1 MAKIALIAG
10 IAAAAALTGG
20 LAAAGF
26 GIFAGTFAGGSIL
39 GGIALGGSIGLTA
52 GEAIGGFLFQP
63 HLDGP
68 RLSDQQVSG
77 STEGSPIPFGYG
89 GFRIGGQIVWSSGI
103 TETATNQSS
112 GGKGL
117 PGPTTTV
124 YTYTISFAAGFC
136 EGPGAITRIWGDSR
150 LIYDTTSKGAVSS
163 NTLDTGLTHQSGA
176 AITETIVPVVYPGNE
191 TQLPDPTIQAAVG
204 INACSAMRGLLYLV
218 YSDFPLSDF
227 GNRLPNIRAEISTN
241 TALSY
246 VKDVYPPNTIPAP
259 DSNVYPWGFSYVD
272 PKNRVAI
279 LIDTIGATAARIDLA
294 TDDTAPVQRW
304 QASTIYQLG
313 DQVLDSSGNIQT
325 CIQVSGDQK
334 SSTIEPTWT
343 VGGVGEHTTDNHLH
357 WSNTGA
363 GPEAITL
370 VAKASL
376 APFVHPGSETNANVG
391 ATGLPLAGG
400 IDTRGFL
407 WLCYELTIASVT
419 HFYASQFDS
428 TTFALVNRVVLPGPV
443 LAFNFANILGEDL
456 VYATLD
462 PGFSTPALYVIKSKG
477 CTVKT
482 NASYVPSTN
491 SASVYG
497 PLSPIV
503 DPATGIVYVI
513 TTPDVN
519 GDTTPWE
526 WNVTVIDPRTNPPA
540 TSAHQFFGDSTTHAG
555 RNGFFDSIDQSLVIT
570 TKTGCLLKLPLSSW
584 TVSVTTGV
592 LLQTGGDDAQII
604 PASFNC
610 LVPSQGILYLPT
622 APSGVSSIGYINHA
636 TLVDENDVPQQSWFA
651 ESWTEYATSAYDDVT
666 QSIVVVASGSGPY
679 LGFPARIYLN
689 RQEVASE
696 TLDQIVLDIC
706 ERAGLDSSL
715 VDVTALASTNC
726 LGYCVTR
733 NSDAKSAIAPLL
745 MAYFFGA
752 VESDFVLKFVPRG
765 GSVAMTIPEAD
776 LGLESEGNELEST
789 IAQEHDLPKTIDVL
803 YADPSLDYQT
813 GKQSRQR
820 NARVVKTKNRTVLEL
835 PLTMDGDTA
844 AQIADKALRI
854 IWDERNQY
862 GFKLVGSKYLV
873 LDATDIIAFGYRGN
887 SYVARISKATIGQD
901 RVLEIAA
908 MSEDSHN
915 YLSVQQGQLSPGFPP
930 QIINPA
936 AGSIL
941 FFMDMPYFEDTDSAP
956 EGQSGYYFAMSSSS
970 EGWPGAVLQQS
981 PDGSVYEQ
989 VGFSTAPIAY
999 AAVAAALPAP
1009 ATLGGAEVIDRVNT
1023 ITFRLPAGATIAST
1037 TLTNFLNGANAIVL
1051 GGELL
1056 NFQNATLNPDG
1067 SYTVDTL
1074 GRGRR
1079 GTEYACGAHVTG
1091 EYALILPNGL
1101 HRNLVPVAQV
1111 GLTQYFRVVTIG
1123 QIPSAAGVQAET
1135 LQGNDLKPY
1144 SPCSITGARD
1154 GSNNLTIDWIR
1165 RTRLGGDQDWLDG
1178 VTSVPLSEDSEAYSV
1193 DVVVAGAVVR
1203 TIAGLTS
1210 PTASYPAAEQTADGI
1225 TPGAPVSIVV
1235 YQISAQVGRGFP
1247 GAATI

>member
-39 GGIALGGSIGLTA
+39 GGIALGGSIGLSV
-52 GEAIGGFLFQP
+52 GEGVASFLFQP
-63 HLDGP
+63 TLQGP
-68 RLSDQQVSG
+68 RLADQQISG

-89 GFRIGGQIVWSSGI
+89 GFRIGGQIVFSSGI

-124 YTYTISFAAGFC
+124 YTYTISFAAAFC

-176 AITETIVPVVYPGNE
+176 AITETIVPIVYPGNE

-204 INACSAMRGLLYLV
+204 VNACSAMRGLLYLV
-218 YSDFPLSDF
+218 YTDFPLADF

-259 DSNVYPWGFSYVD
+259 DANVYPWGFCYVD
-272 PKNRVAI
+272 ATNRVAV
-279 LIDTIGATAARIDLA
+279 LVDTIGATGARIDLA

-304 QASTIYQLG
+304 QVSTIYQLG

-325 CIQVSGDQK
+325 CVEVSGDQK
-334 SSTIEPTWT
+334 SSTVEPTWT
-343 VGGVGEHTTDNHLH
+343 VGGVGELTTDNHLH
-357 WSNTGA
+357 WNNTGA
-363 GPEAITL
+363 GPEAIT
-370 VAKASL
+370 VTAKASII
-376 APFVHPGSETNANVG
+376 PFAHPTGETNVNVG
-391 ATGLPLAGG
+391 AVGLPLAGG
-400 IDTRGFL
+400 IDTRGYL
-407 WLCYELTIASVT
+407 WLCHQITIASVT
-419 HFYASQFDS
+419 KYYASQIDA
-428 TTFALVNRVVLPGPV
+428 TTFALVNRVVIPGPV
-443 LAFNFANILGEDL
+443 AAFNFANILGEDL
-456 VYATLD
+456 VYATLQENF
-462 PGFSTPALYVIKSKG
+462 GTPDLYVIKSKG
-477 CTVKT
+477 CSIKT

-491 SASVYG
+491 SGSFFG
-497 PLSPIV
+497 PVSPIV
-503 DPATGIVYVI
+503 DPATGIVYVV

-519 GDTTPWE
+519 GDTSPYE
-526 WNVTVIDPRTNPPA
+526 WNVTVIDPRTNPPT
-540 TSAHQFFGDSTTHAG
+540 TSAHQFFGNSTTHAG
-555 RNGFFDSIDQSLVIT
+555 RNAFFDSIDQSLIVT
-570 TKTGCLLKLPLSSW
+570 TKAGCLLKLPLSSW

-592 LLQTGGDDAQII
+592 LLQTGGDDPQLI
-604 PASFNC
+604 PAAFNC

-622 APSGVSSIGYINHA
+622 SPSSVSSIGYINHA

-651 ESWTEYATSAYDDVT
+651 ETWSQFSDAAYDETT
-666 QSIVVVASGSGPY
+666 QSMVLISSGAGAY
-679 LGFPARIYLN
+679 TDFPVRVYLN

-715 VDVTALASTNC
+715 VDVTALASTNV

-733 NSDAKSAIAPLL
+733 NADAKSAIAPLL

-765 GSVAMTIPEAD
+765 GSVAMSIPESD

-820 NARVVKTKNRTVLEL
+820 NARVVKTLTRTVLEL

-844 AQIADKALRI
+844 AQIADKALKI
-854 IWDERNQY
+854 IWDERNQWA
-862 GFKLVGSKYLV
+862 FKLVGSKYLV
-873 LDATDIIAFGYRGN
+873 LDATDIVAFGYRGN

-956 EGQSGYYFAMSSSS
+956 EGQSGYYFAMASSSA
-970 EGWPGAVLQQS
+970 GWPGSVLRAS
-981 PDGSVYEQ
+981 PDGSNYEQ
-989 VGFSTAPIAY
+989 VGFSTQAIPY

-1009 ATLGGAEVIDRVNT
+1009 ATLGGADVIDRTNT
-1023 ITFRLPAGATIAST
+1023 ITLRPTSDVTLAST
-1037 TLTNFLNGANAIVL
+1037 TFANFLNGANGIVL

-1056 NFQNATLNPDG
+1056 NFQNATLNADG
-1067 SYTVDTL
+1067 SYTLDTL

-1079 GTEYACGAHVTG
+1079 GTEYACGSHVTG

-1111 GLTQYFRVVTIG
+1111 GLTQYFQPVTIG
-1123 QIPSAAGVQAET
+1123 QIPSSSGVQAET

-1144 SPCSITGARD
+1144 SPCSISGMRD

-1178 VTSVPLSEDSEAYSV
+1178 VTSVPLSEDSEAYSI